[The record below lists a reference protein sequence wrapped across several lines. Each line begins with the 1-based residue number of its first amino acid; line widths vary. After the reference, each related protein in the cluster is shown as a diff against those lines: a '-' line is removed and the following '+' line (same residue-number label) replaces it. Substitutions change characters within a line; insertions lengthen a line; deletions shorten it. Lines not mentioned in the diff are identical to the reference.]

1 MDGALRVDR
10 SPLGKNKGGLMRGS
24 KKTAPADSARLD
36 ALRSVVTDLNKMF
49 KEEVAT
55 VASEGGGLLGD
66 VKKFVSTGVYQ
77 LDLALRGGI
86 PLGRVVEVF
95 GWPSAGKTTLSM
107 QIAAQFQKAG
117 GVVVLFDSEF
127 AWEEE
132 RVRKMGVDPAAML
145 VMKNGNVIE
154 DVFEQSEAIIK
165 KLRSVEGMEDVPI
178 LIIWDSYAMSDTRI
192 AQAEDAKD
200 EIATAKPKALRKG
213 LRRLTKIMNNMDVTF
228 LAVNQMV
235 NGPSGPSTPG
245 PALQFAAS
253 MRIKV
258 AKLLTL
264 KSDTVG
270 PIGIQVGAFIEK
282 NKVSGAMP
290 KAFDVKFP
298 IFYEGGVDED
308 AAMLEYLGALS
319 IPQVKKAGAWYTLN
333 APSGVIKTQAREAR
347 GKLDQDPKAREW
359 LRTIVKANFLR
370 NPAEAVQE
378 E

>member
-1 MDGALRVDR
+1 
-10 SPLGKNKGGLMRGS
+10 MRGS

-290 KAFDVKFP
+290 KAFDVTFP

>member
-1 MDGALRVDR
+1 
-10 SPLGKNKGGLMRGS
+10 MRGS
-24 KKTAPADSARLD
+24 KKTAVDANRLD

-55 VASEGGGLLGD
+55 VASDGGGLLGD
-66 VKKFVSTGVYQ
+66 VKKFISTGVYQ

-86 PLGRVVEVF
+86 PLGRVIEVY

-107 QIAAQFQKAG
+107 QIAAEFQKAG
-117 GVVVLFDSEF
+117 GIVVLFDSEF
-127 AWEEE
+127 AWEED
-132 RVRKMGVDPAAML
+132 RIRKMGVDPSALL
-145 VMKNGNVIE
+145 VMKQSNIIE
-154 DVFEQSEAIIK
+154 AVFEQSEAIIK
-165 KLRSVEGMEDVPI
+165 KVREQEGMEDVPI

-213 LRRLTKIMNNMDVTF
+213 IRRLVRLISDMDVTF

-235 NGPSGPSTPG
+235 NGPNGPSTPG

-258 AKLLTL
+258 VKLLTL

-270 PIGIQVGAFIEK
+270 PIGIQVGAYVEK

-290 KAFDVKFP
+290 KAFEVKFP

-308 AAMLEYLGALS
+308 AAMLEYLGGLS

-333 APSGVIKTQAREAR
+333 APTGIIKTQAREAR
-347 GKLDQDPKAREW
+347 TKLNQEPKAREW
-359 LRTIVKANFLR
+359 LKSVVKANFLR
-370 NPAEAVQE
+370 NPTEVALE

>member
-1 MDGALRVDR
+1 
-10 SPLGKNKGGLMRGS
+10 MRGS
-24 KKTAPADSARLD
+24 KKTVVDSNRLT
-36 ALRSVVTDLNKMF
+36 ALRAVVAGLNKEF

-55 VASEGGGLLGD
+55 VASDGGGLLGD
-66 VKKFVSTGVYQ
+66 VKKFISTGVYQ

-86 PLGRVVEVF
+86 PLGRVVEVY

-107 QIAAQFQKAG
+107 QIAAQFQRAG
-117 GVVVLFDSEF
+117 GIVVLFDSEY

-132 RVRKMGVDPAAML
+132 RVRKMGVDPGALL
-145 VMKNGNVIE
+145 VMRQANIIE
-154 DVFEQSEAIIK
+154 AVFEQSESIIRK
-165 KLRSVEGMEDVPI
+165 VREQEGMGEVPI

-213 LRRLTKIMNNMDVTF
+213 IRRLVRLISTMDVTF

-253 MRIKV
+253 QRIKV

-270 PIGIQVGAFIEK
+270 PIGIQVGAFVEK

-290 KAFDVKFP
+290 RAFEVKFP

-308 AAMLEYLGALS
+308 AAMLEYLGTLS

-347 GKLDQDPKAREW
+347 AKLDQDPKAREW
-359 LRTIVKANFLR
+359 LKGVVKANFLR
-370 NPAEAVQE
+370 NPTEVALE